1 MRKTMKRSLAL
12 GALMAFVITGS
23 AMATTTQ
30 YGVNA
35 TESDVNANDLY
46 PEGIIEDVN
55 YGIKASSHTVEFSVK
70 DIEIN
75 SKIAGSYTVK
85 GGKIILGGENTEN
98 ITISVESNDNSYAIQ
113 NGSGS
118 NGYTSLKANNIIL
131 TNKSTGSDRACGIY
145 QASASGLVNILGN
158 QIIIDSKTAM
168 GTSYAIYN
176 KGNDGKVTLGGEG
189 TEKININASGKTAY
203 GVTASAKNSQNNIV
217 ARNVLIETHA
227 TETSYGIQVE
237 AKNSVNSIKADE
249 KVEINTISDSGNSL
263 AINTQWGSNLIDS
276 DIIKL
281 YSQTTGSK
289 DTAKAYGVFSQSNGS
304 VKLTGNQTDI
314 DVVNKG
320 KGEAYGVNVK
330 ATAERKD
337 ATVDIITDNIKIS
350 SRADEGSLAV
360 ASFVE
365 GEGTLNIGTEFSD
378 NVILNANSKNGTA
391 CALLT
396 QESAT
401 DLIDG
406 GSVNVYGKNIKMV
419 IDGKSAR
426 GISNASGAKMNIGND
441 GSNVNIKATGVKDA
455 VGIASFEHG
464 TTTVN
469 GDSLVIEVEASDE
482 NGTASGIH
490 AQNNGKGGE
499 LATINVNSINTVI
512 KAKDA
517 ITAYSEGVVNVNGNI
532 YIEGKN
538 AVVARG
544 DAQVNINTEG
554 KNNIV
559 QMNGDVVFNVTND
572 GQSGLDADAKVNIKL
587 TNADSYLKGNV
598 IKTQSGPSEGVDMTV
613 DGMELEVADGGTWS
627 ADADSFVNNLKMD
640 KGGIVELAG
649 KNQKLSIDNLIADS
663 DIVKTN
669 DVTNQMVVSKDAN
682 AKNVTV
688 NGSGAIADQ
697 IAADGA
703 TANKLAGV
711 VVGKDGNTLANKV
724 TTDEGVIGGR
734 FEGVVDEKG
743 NVTGSQGKNT
753 TNTAISEMGSIALMA
768 WRQENND
775 MNKRLG
781 ELRNSKGEHGIW
793 TRMTRGESEFKS
805 VKNQYNAYQIGYDE
819 KLSKDK
825 TWTVGAVLTYTDAQ
839 SSFAGGSG
847 ENTHKGFA
855 IYGSK
860 LNEDGSF
867 IDLIAKYARLEHEFD
882 TVGGI
887 GSGEYD
893 TNGYS
898 VSAEYGK
905 RFEKGNGFWV
915 EPQVE
920 LTYGK
925 VGSVNY
931 ATDKAMAYQDG
942 MESLVGRVGF
952 SLGKD
957 IKDGNVYVRASYL
970 YDFDGE
976 TQVTMTN
983 GTASDTY
990 EQDLGG
996 GWFEVGV
1003 GTNINLSDATYV
1015 YLDVEKTYGGDVATP
1030 WQWNAGV
1037 RYSF

>member
-1 MRKTMKRSLAL
+1 MMKRSLAL

-23 AMATTTQ
+23 AMAASGIVANKDTGNIQSTEGVIEGVSTAILANGSGTVEKSVSVKLEADDIKIAATANGLQTQ
-30 YGVNA
+30 YGGNIELKSANDIKIALSNKSNVFGIKS
-35 TESDVNANDLY
+35 ESSSKYETAKIKLSGNIVAIEAIGTGKNPKAIENNTNSTVEINANDIIFKTDGDYSVGVSNTSGNDASTPVKTDSKILLNGKNKVEIDVFGENFATGIKTSKY
-46 PEGIIEDVN
+46 LADTTINSENLNIKAYASKGNAQGVRTELNGIIN
-55 YGIKASSHTVEFSVK
+55 LNAKS
-70 DIEIN
+70 IEI
-75 SKIAGSYTVK
+75 SASTDSDKETK
-85 GGKIILGGENTEN
+85 
-98 ITISVESNDNSYAIQ
+98 YAIAT
-113 NGSGS
+113 
-118 NGYTSLKANNIIL
+118 Y
-131 TNKSTGSDRACGIY
+131 
-145 QASASGLVNILGN
+145 
-158 QIIIDSKTAM
+158 SK
-168 GTSYAIYN
+168 
-176 KGNDGKVTLGGEG
+176 GEG
-189 TEKININASGKTAY
+189 TINIGDENTDKVVLKAENKAGLAFTVNIEENKNGKADGGAINISGSE
-203 GVTASAKNSQNNIV
+203 VEIV
-217 ARNVLIETHA
+217 ALGNNAR
-227 TETSYGIQVE
+227 GI
-237 AKNSVNSIKADE
+237 NS
-249 KVEINTISDSGNSL
+249 SG
-263 AINTQWGSNLIDS
+263 
-276 DIIKL
+276 
-281 YSQTTGSK
+281 
-289 DTAKAYGVFSQSNGS
+289 
-304 VKLTGNQTDI
+304 
-314 DVVNKG
+314 
-320 KGEAYGVNVK
+320 
-330 ATAERKD
+330 
-337 ATVDIITDNIKIS
+337 
-350 SRADEGSLAV
+350 
-360 ASFVE
+360 
-365 GEGTLNIGTEFSD
+365 
-378 NVILNANSKNGTA
+378 
-391 CALLT
+391 
-396 QESAT
+396 
-401 DLIDG
+401 G
-406 GSVNVYGKNIKMV
+406 GSVIV
-419 IDGKSAR
+419 
-426 GISNASGAKMNIGND
+426 GNED
-441 GSNVNIKATGVKDA
+441 SIVKIKATGVKDA

-464 TTTVN
+464 TTTIN
-469 GDSLVIEVEASDE
+469 GSSLVIEVEASDE

-499 LATINVNSINTVI
+499 LATVNVNSINTVI
-512 KAKDA
+512 KAEDA

-532 YIEGKN
+532 YTEGKN

-559 QMNGDVVFNVTND
+559 QMNGDIVFDVTND
-572 GQSGLDADAKVNIKL
+572 GQSGLDADANVNIKL

-598 IKTQSGPSEGVDMTV
+598 IKSQSGSDEGVDMTV
-613 DGMELEVADGGTWS
+613 NGMELEVANGGTWS
-627 ADADSFVNNLKMD
+627 ADADSFVNNLTVKD
-640 KGGIVELAG
+640 GGIINMAG
-649 KNQKLSIDNLIADS
+649 NGQKLSIDNLTADS
-663 DIVKTN
+663 AIVKTN
-669 DVTNQMVVSKDAN
+669 DVNNQMVVSKDAN
-682 AKNVTV
+682 AQNVTV
-688 NGSGAIADQ
+688 EGSGAIADQ
-697 IAADGA
+697 IAAGETDA
-703 TANKLAGV
+703 SKLADV
-711 VVGKDGNTLANKV
+711 VVKKDETAGTSTTVVDKV

-734 FEGVVDEKG
+734 FEGFVDEKG
-743 NVTGSQGKNT
+743 NVTGSQAKNT

-781 ELRNSKGEHGIW
+781 ELRNSNGEHGIW

-819 KLSKDK
+819 KLSTDK
-825 TWTVGAVLTYTDAQ
+825 SWTVGAALTYTDAQ

-855 IYGSK
+855 VYGSK

-882 TVGGI
+882 AVGGI
-887 GSGEYD
+887 GKGEYD

-976 TQVTMTN
+976 TEVTMMSKD
-983 GTASDTY
+983 GKASDTY

-1015 YLDVEKTYGGDVATP
+1015 YFDVEKTYGGDVATP